1 MQLVNLCHVPADTD
15 HDFIAGE
22 ASMPDLIDTVNGVL
36 KRIGGFTAHRIGPD
50 VWLKRVSG
58 DPAERVDGLYRRRS
72 AEELRI
78 VLEQNAIDL
87 VLDVGANL
95 GQFGSQLRQ
104 SSKYRGRIVSFEPVR
119 HVYEQLRSRA
129 AADPLW
135 EAHCM
140 ALGSRNAT
148 AEINVSSES
157 DFTSFLPL
165 ERYATEQFNNHPST
179 AGTEM
184 VEVRRLEDVLGEV
197 APGWE
202 DARIFLKLDT
212 QGYDLEVFAG
222 LGSAVGSMRILLSEL
237 SLIPVYAGMPHLT
250 ESIARYEEA
259 GFGIV
264 GMYPV
269 SREAST
275 RCVIEFDCLM
285 VRRH

>member
-1 MQLVNLCHVPADTD
+1 
-15 HDFIAGE
+15 
-22 ASMPDLIDTVNGVL
+22 MPDLIDTVNGIL
-36 KRIGGFTAHRIGPD
+36 KRVGGFTMHRAGPD
-50 VWLKRVSG
+50 VWLRKRSG
-58 DPAERVDGLYRRRS
+58 SRPERIDGLFRRLS
-72 AEELRI
+72 AEDLRT
-78 VLEQNAIDL
+78 VLHENAIDL

-95 GQFGSQLRQ
+95 GQFASQLRRA
-104 SSKYRGRIVSFEPVR
+104 SEYRGRIVSFEPVR
-119 HVYEQLRSRA
+119 DVFDQLRSRA
-129 AADPLW
+129 AGDPLW
-135 EAHCM
+135 ETRCM
-140 ALGSRNAT
+140 ALGRRNT
-148 AEINVSSES
+148 VAEINVSNES

-179 AGTEM
+179 VGTEL
-184 VEVRRLEDVLGEV
+184 VEVRRLEDVLDEV

-222 LGSAVGSMRILLSEL
+222 LGSAVGHMRALLSEL

-250 ESIARYEEA
+250 ESITRYEEA

-269 SREAST
+269 TRESST

-285 VRRH
+285 VQRH